1 MDSDAQQIGDAQ
13 RIAVLGLGPMGQA
26 LASAFSRAGHAVT
39 VWNRTPGKASALLG
53 SKSASKS
60 VSESAFGPVA
70 EAGSIAEAVLAS
82 DVVVA
87 CLIDDEAVRRVV
99 DGVEFGGRPLV
110 NLTSGDPCQ
119 VRETAAWAASR
130 GIAYLPGAIL
140 TPTPM
145 IGTPAGTVLLSGD
158 PEVHAVVAPALSALG
173 GRVVHLG
180 PDPARASAFDVALL
194 DLFATA
200 TNGLLHSF
208 ALAAAEGIA
217 PTEFAA
223 FASGIGGL
231 LPEMATRFA
240 VQIESGDFPGTRS
253 TIASAA
259 SSIRHI
265 AAAARAHGLDTG
277 MLDAVHTA
285 IDRAVAQGY
294 GADGLGRL
302 ATVYSA

>member
-1 MDSDAQQIGDAQ
+1 MDSDAQKIGDAQ
-13 RIAVLGLGPMGQA
+13 KIAVLGLGPMGQA
-26 LASAFSRAGHAVT
+26 LASTFSRAGHVVT
-39 VWNRTPGKASALLG
+39 VWNRTPGKASALSDL
-53 SKSASKS
+53 
-60 VSESAFGPVA
+60 VS
-70 EAGSIAEAVLAS
+70 EAGSVAEAVLAA

-110 NLTSGDPCQ
+110 NLTSGDPGQ

-158 PEVHAVVAPALSALG
+158 PEVHAVVASALSVLG
-173 GRVVHLG
+173 GRIVYLG

-223 FASGIGGL
+223 FASGFGGL

-259 SSIRHI
+259 SGIRHI

-277 MLDAVHTA
+277 MLDAVHAA

-302 ATVYSA
+302 ATVYGAPGVSDVSDV

>member
-1 MDSDAQQIGDAQ
+1 MDSDAQKIGDAQ
-13 RIAVLGLGPMGQA
+13 QIAVLGLGPMGQA
-26 LASAFSRAGHAVT
+26 LASTFSRAGHAVT
-39 VWNRTPGKASALLG
+39 VWNRTPGKASAL
-53 SKSASKS
+53 
-60 VSESAFGPVA
+60 SEPVA
-70 EAGSIAEAVLAS
+70 EAGSVAEAVLAA

-87 CLIDDEAVRRVV
+87 CLIDDVAVRRVV
-99 DGVEFGGRPLV
+99 DGVEFGRRPLV
-110 NLTSGDPCQ
+110 NLTSGDPGR

-130 GIAYLPGAIL
+130 DIAYLPGAIL

-145 IGTPAGTVLLSGD
+145 IGTPAGTILLSGD
-158 PEVHAVVAPALSALG
+158 PEVHAVVAPALSVLG
-173 GRVVHLG
+173 GRIVYLG

-208 ALAAAEGIA
+208 ALAAAEG
-217 PTEFAA
+217 
-223 FASGIGGL
+223 

-240 VQIESGDFPGTRS
+240 VQIESGDFPGSRS

-265 AAAARAHGLDTG
+265 AAASRSHGLDTG
-277 MLDAVHTA
+277 MLDAVHAA

-302 ATVYSA
+302 ATVYGAPSVSGV

>member
-1 MDSDAQQIGDAQ
+1 MESDAQKFGDVQ
-13 RIAVLGLGPMGQA
+13 KIAVLGLGPMGQA
-26 LASAFSRAGHAVT
+26 LASAFSRAGYVVT
-39 VWNRTPGKASALLG
+39 VWNRTPGKAAALSEPVVEAG
-53 SKSASKS
+53 S
-60 VSESAFGPVA
+60 VA
-70 EAGSIAEAVLAS
+70 EAVVAA
-82 DVVVA
+82 DVAVA

-110 NLTSGDPCQ
+110 NLTSGDPGQ
-119 VRETAAWAASR
+119 VRETAAWTASR

-158 PEVHAVVAPALSALG
+158 PEVHAVVAPALSVLG
-173 GRVVHLG
+173 GRIVYLG

-240 VQIESGDFPGTRS
+240 VQIESGEFPGTRS

-265 AAAARAHGLDTG
+265 TATARAHGLDTG
-277 MLDAVHTA
+277 MLDAVHAA

-302 ATVYSA
+302 ATVYGA